1 MPIPDYQ
8 TFMRPVLEHALK
20 GEIKIG
26 TLVNT
31 LSDEFGLTTEE
42 REETTPSGQQTRIA
56 NRVSWAKSYLKQ
68 AGLLASTRRGHFII
82 TERGKDALAD
92 QNALI
97 DNAYLK
103 KFDEFRAFQRKRN
116 DKISSDPETDR
127 QNDDLTP
134 DEALR
139 EAHEQINE
147 SLASD
152 LLDRVR
158 NATPAMFET
167 LLVNLFVAMNYGG
180 STKDSGRTLGRSGDD
195 GVDGVIDQDPL
206 GVDQIYLQA
215 KRYAEGNNVG
225 AGAIRDFFGA
235 LSLKRATKGIFVTT
249 SAFSESAIK
258 TASDLGNRIVLID
271 GVKLSRLMLR
281 YNIGC
286 RDMEVLHLKK
296 VDEDYFDQLGG

>member
-1 MPIPDYQ
+1 MPIPDHQ
-8 TFMRPVLEHALK
+8 TLMRPVLEHALK
-20 GEIKIG
+20 GEINFK

-31 LSDEFGLTTEE
+31 LSDELGLTTDE
-42 REETTPSGQQTRIA
+42 REETIPSGKQTKIT

-92 QNALI
+92 RNARI
-97 DNAYLK
+97 DNVYLK

-116 DKISSDPETDR
+116 DKIASDPETDR

-152 LLDRVR
+152 LLDRAR

-180 STKDSGRTLGRSGDD
+180 SDNDSGRTLGRSGDD

-225 AGAIRDFFGA
+225 PGAIRDFFGA

-249 SAFSESAIK
+249 SAFSEPAIK
-258 TASDLGNRIVLID
+258 TARDLGNRIVLID
-271 GVKLSRLMLR
+271 GVKLSRLMLQ